1 MESST
6 INSEIVSGNP
16 GQEYSNTQPGSGNLS
31 SGSGN
36 SSDETSTF
44 GDKTTIG
51 LRRPIRHK
59 NNWTDNLETQTGIPE
74 IEYTDIEAD
83 NRSSED
89 IGSGTNRRYI
99 SSEKKLVKSG
109 SPSDNTVVL
118 GTNLRG
124 AASFSSNSGSAIG
137 AWPSNEM
144 TVKVTPM
151 EILLPVFLFFLLSFF
166 VALVAAIYRL
176 VYTMII
182 KFRLTQRFRRSARNN
197 FRNMHE
203 SSNSG
208 GNMPY
213 MEEPPSYISLYPEL
227 ANAGYSRPN
236 LQPVANSPSAAVDP
250 EEIEMRPS
258 CCSPIN
264 VDSVFINLGA
274 ENTDKTVKKEENRK
288 KRNNTL

>member
-6 INSEIVSGNP
+6 INSEIVSGQ
-16 GQEYSNTQPGSGNLS
+16 GQELSETQTDPGNSGNT

-36 SSDETSTF
+36 SSDELENTT
-44 GDKTTIG
+44 KNWTIG
-51 LRRPIRHK
+51 
-59 NNWTDNLETQTGIPE
+59 QTGIPE
-74 IEYTDIEAD
+74 IEYTNIEAEK
-83 NRSSED
+83 NRISDD
-89 IGSGTNRRYI
+89 IGSGVGSSRRYI
-99 SSEKKLVKSG
+99 SPEKKSG
-109 SPSDNTVVL
+109 SPSETIVL
-118 GTNLRG
+118 QPGNNLRG
-124 AASFSSNSGSAIG
+124 AASFSSNSGGAIG